1 MHKVAVA
8 FFYTCAVLS
17 ITFTALVFIGKA
29 SAQGVNSMAPH
40 QGARSLR
47 GSHAPARHLKVAE
60 AAQIRLRDRCPAGAD
75 SFA

>member
-29 SAQGVNSMAPH
+29 SAQGVNSAAPH
-40 QGARSLR
+40 QG
-47 GSHAPARHLKVAE
+47 VAL
-60 AAQIRLRDRCPAGAD
+60 ASR
-75 SFA
+75 